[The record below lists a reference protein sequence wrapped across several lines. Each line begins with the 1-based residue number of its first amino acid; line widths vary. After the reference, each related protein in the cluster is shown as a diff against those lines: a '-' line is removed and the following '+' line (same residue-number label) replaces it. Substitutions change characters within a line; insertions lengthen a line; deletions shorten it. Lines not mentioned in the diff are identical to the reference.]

1 MKTQRMLPALI
12 LATLSGMAQADINI
26 GVSVSAT
33 GPAASLGIP
42 EKNTFAILPTSIAGE
57 KINYIVLDDGTDPG
71 QATKNAR
78 KLVTEDKV
86 DVLVGSSSTPACAAM
101 AEVANETATPQVA
114 MCPVDLPAAKNQW
127 VFRAPQHNSLVSQV
141 SAPW

>member
-101 AEVANETATPQVA
+101 AEVAGLKAELDASATRLDAIQTEMQTLLLAVPN
-114 MCPVDLPAAKNQW
+114 LPHDRRPA
-127 VFRAPQHNSLVSQV
+127 
-141 SAPW
+141 